1 MSANNEK
8 NALVMMTKT
17 TANHTDALHRVALF
31 HLVERVFVENLA
43 SRVRELHLGKGEILF
58 QKGDMPHGFFVLL
71 EGRVNLAFP
80 SEHGSERVLE
90 VIKPGETFGEA
101 LMFLQRPYPV
111 LALASAESRLLA
123 IPEQAISE
131 LLEKDCGF
139 ARKMLAGISVRL
151 HELVSNLEACSM
163 RSSAQRVACM
173 LQHYAPQQG
182 MQRYDVELPT
192 AKHTLASQLNL
203 TPETFSRV
211 LHVLTEAGLIE
222 VSGRKITVLDASGL
236 KNLEV

>member
-1 MSANNEK
+1 M
-8 NALVMMTKT
+8 
-17 TANHTDALHRVALF
+17 
-31 HLVERVFVENLA
+31 
-43 SRVRELHLGKGEILF
+43 RELHLGKGEILF

-80 SEHGSERVLE
+80 SELGSERVLE
-90 VIKPGETFGEA
+90 VIKPGETFGDA

-111 LALASAESRLLA
+111 FAQAIAESSLLA
-123 IPEQAISE
+123 IPEQAISN

-173 LQHYAPQQG
+173 LLHYAPQQSG
-182 MQRYDVELPT
+182 QRYDVELPT

-211 LHVLTEAGLIE
+211 LHVLAEAGLIE